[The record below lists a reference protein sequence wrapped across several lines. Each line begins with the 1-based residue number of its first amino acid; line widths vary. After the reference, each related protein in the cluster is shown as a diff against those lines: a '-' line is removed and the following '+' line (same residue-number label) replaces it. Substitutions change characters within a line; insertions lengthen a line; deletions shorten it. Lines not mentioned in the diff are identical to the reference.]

1 MNTQN
6 QNTQTAT
13 QQNKQ
18 VSTKTQTLTYS
29 EMFTQAV
36 QKEFVSKAGKLE
48 LTSFQEKLIQNYFIK
63 LDQVLKDSE
72 KKRLMKSEQNRD
84 ATPIIWQTV
93 NMEKLSLDVVAF
105 SSLGLDPCQKNHLSF
120 IPFKNN
126 STGKY
131 DINLMI
137 GYVGMELKAK
147 KYGYDVPDLVI
158 TELVYST
165 DIFKQFKKDHNN
177 KIENYSFEVTN
188 DFDRGDIIGGF
199 YYKSYFDDPEKNS
212 IRVLSRKDIEKRKP
226 KYASTEFWGGEKK
239 KYGSN
244 EMEVVEG
251 WEDEMFLKTIK
262 RAAYDSIPIDS
273 AKIDENLLRVIEA
286 QEDHVK
292 EEIQQQIAE
301 NANVETIGFNSI
313 EEAEIIQEINIAQ
326 PEPEFAAKSNF
337 NQEVAQKV
345 TEGPNF

>member
-6 QNTQTAT
+6 QNTVPP

-18 VSTKTQTLTYS
+18 VSTNVKSLTYS
-29 EMFTQAV
+29 ERFTQAV

-48 LTSFQEKLIQNYFIK
+48 LTPLQEKLIQNYFIK

-84 ATPIIWQTV
+84 ITPIAWGTV

-131 DINLMI
+131 DVNLMI

-147 KYGYDVPDLVI
+147 KYGYDVPDVVT
-158 TELVYST
+158 TELVYFT
-165 DIFKQFKKDHNN
+165 DKFKQFKKDKDNP
-177 KIENYSFEVTN
+177 IESYSFDVTS
-188 DFDRGDIIGGF
+188 DFDRGEIIGGF
-199 YYKSYFDDPEKNS
+199 YYKQYFSNPEKNTVK
-212 IRVLSRKDIEKRKP
+212 VLSRKDIEKRKP
-226 KYASTEFWGGEKK
+226 KYASIEFWGGEKK
-239 KYGSN
+239 KYNSS
-244 EMEVVEG
+244 EIEKVEG

-286 QEDHVK
+286 QDDYVK
-292 EEIQQQIAE
+292 ADVQQEVSEKA
-301 NANVETIGFNSI
+301 NAETIGFDSY
-313 EEAEIIQEINIAQ
+313 EDAEIVEDDVSNNNNVENAQ
-326 PEPEFAAKSNF
+326 PENIQQEQSSN
-337 NQEVAQKV
+337 
-345 TEGPNF
+345 GPGF